1 MQKSAIINKIGM
13 LQINDRRC
21 IWRLIGVPTTTCE
34 KISKKA
40 NIINNVVNKILFS
53 IITFNGLTLKIEKY
67 APRQKKSTVWGM
79 NAFLGVISH
88 QIATNNKNG
97 SRTYFIK

>member
-13 LQINDRRC
+13 LQINDKRC
-21 IWRLIGVPTTTCE
+21 IWRLMGVLTKTCD
-34 KISKKA
+34 KMSKRP

-53 IITFNGLTLKIEKY
+53 IITFKGLTFKIEKY
-67 APRQKKSTVWGM
+67 APIQKKNTVWGM

-88 QIATNNKNG
+88 QIATNNKKG
-97 SRTYFIK
+97 SRRYFIK